1 LSLTI
6 TKAPAVLRSDRRRK
20 HSGSTRVRRSLR
32 DALTGYSFLVP
43 NLTILGLFVF
53 VPLGWVLMISLR
65 QTNGFGDG
73 VYVGLANY
81 RRLLSDHLFWRAT
94 LNTAIFTALVVPC
107 SMVLGL
113 AIATLM
119 NSVLPARGA
128 FRTIIILPMVISGV
142 ATALIGVL
150 IFDQNSGIANKL
162 LRTVGLDSV
171 PWQSSGTG
179 AFASIVLVTLWW
191 RVGFNMVVY
200 LAGLQSVPTELYES
214 AKIDGAGT
222 WDRFRFVT
230 IPMVRPST
238 SFLMI
243 MNVIYSFQIF
253 DIVFVLTEGGPGNST
268 TVLVTYAYNTGF
280 LTRDQGYASAIGVL
294 LLIVTMIFTAVQW
307 RISRTREV
315 VE

>member
-1 LSLTI
+1 VR
-6 TKAPAVLRSDRRRK
+6 PGQRRRERG
-20 HSGSTRVRRSLR
+20 SGRRRRSLR
-32 DALTGYSFLVP
+32 DALTGYSFLIP
-43 NLTILGLFVF
+43 NLSILGLFVF
-53 VPLGWVLMISLR
+53 VPLGWVFMISLR

-73 VYVGLANY
+73 VFVGLANY
-81 RRLLSDHLFWRAT
+81 RRLLSDPIFWRAAS
-94 LNTAIFTALVVPC
+94 NTAVFTALVVPC

-128 FRTIIILPMVISGV
+128 FRTVIILPMVISGV

-162 LRTVGLDSV
+162 LRTIGLDTV

-200 LAGLQSVPTELYES
+200 LAGLQNVPTELYES

-222 WDRFRFVT
+222 WDQFRFVT
-230 IPMVRPST
+230 VPMVRPST
-238 SFLMI
+238 SFLLI
-243 MNVIYSFQIF
+243 MNVIYSFQVF

-268 TVLVTYAYNTGF
+268 SVLVTYAYNTGF
-280 LTRDQGYASAIGVL
+280 LTRDQGYASAVGVVL
-294 LLIVTMIFTAVQW
+294 LMVTMIFTAVQW
-307 RISRTREV
+307 RISRTREL